1 MAKTRKRE
9 CDMLL
14 NEILYKYKILYDE
27 YLECV
32 LLSDKDRCKVSSFI
46 LQELISFI
54 QEAKEK
60 RCIRV
65 SKFFIKEFERM
76 LKKVKKVLEKVKKN
90 G

>member
-1 MAKTRKRE
+1 MITRKTTKTE
-9 CDMLL
+9 CDKLL
-14 NEILYKYKILYDE
+14 NEILYKYKMLYDE

-46 LQELISFI
+46 LQELICFI

-65 SKFFIKEFERM
+65 SKRFVKEFERM
-76 LKKVKKVLEKVKKN
+76 LRKVKKILGEQN